1 MDFKQPIDI
10 IAVMTAVKKY
20 KKELQSV
27 DRLSASEVL
36 QHMTPISGVTDSIEL
51 GKVEGGTVSSK
62 YTGTFKAGKY
72 LGKIV
77 PRRLIVRS
85 VVMEMD
91 DEPERY
97 RRTYITEVPGG
108 ILQRHP
114 FELWL
119 INHGISLASEDLLN
133 AMMTARYSADPEK
146 TEITDS
152 FDGLGTVIEDAKK
165 VGDISS
171 LEGNLFTTGELT
183 RANIGDKL
191 LEMWRRMPK
200 TFKRKKNIKMFLSSD
215 LGDMYDDWRKDE
227 GTIIIG
233 GTEETDGTKYLLGSQ
248 KKCEIVRLPNM
259 PEGSQ
264 MVILTTKENVCYG
277 FDKYGDFSSIRP
289 FFKDPYHFTASG
301 KYVIGFQLQSVHK
314 SEFCVNERPLDPEAE
329 DVMGYIKVGIT
340 PDEAVN
346 NGARWRIV
354 GENGWRESGT
364 FVAVKPGEYK
374 VEYSPAAGYTAPEES
389 TQNPTAGNVSEVTGT
404 YTLAGA

>member
-10 IAVMTAVKKY
+10 TAVMTAVKKY

-314 SEFCVNERPLDPEAE
+314 SEFCINERPLDPEAE

-374 VEYSPAAGYTAPEES
+374 VEYSPAAGYASAEES